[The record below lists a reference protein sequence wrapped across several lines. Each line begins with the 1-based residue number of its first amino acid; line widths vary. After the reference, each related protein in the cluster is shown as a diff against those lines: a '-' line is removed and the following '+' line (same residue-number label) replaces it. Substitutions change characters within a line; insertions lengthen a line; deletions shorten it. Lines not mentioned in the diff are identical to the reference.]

1 MSKEKIIYITFAI
14 IFGISIGNYIYSSY
28 NKEIIQTLKSDN
40 ENVYLLQYGVYN
52 DENNMM
58 NNTKKLK
65 NYFFFKDEKGY
76 HVIIGIT
83 KNKNLQQKIVDSYN
97 ITENIYMK
105 NIKITNSEFSNI
117 LEQYDNLV
125 SDTNDKET
133 IINAE
138 KQILSKYE
146 ELILQVG

>member
-1 MSKEKIIYITFAI
+1 M
-14 IFGISIGNYIYSSY
+14 
-28 NKEIIQTLKSDN
+28 
-40 ENVYLLQYGVYN
+40 
-52 DENNMM
+52 
-58 NNTKKLK
+58 
-65 NYFFFKDEKGY
+65 
-76 HVIIGIT
+76 
-83 KNKNLQQKIVDSYN
+83 DSYN
-97 ITENIYMK
+97 ITANIYMK

-125 SDTNDKET
+125 SNTNDKET